1 MKTEEIQYELR
12 LLAAIVVSLFLL
24 PRVRDTKDKARGS
37 SKKLLLKKFY
47 IDSGKEE

>member
-1 MKTEEIQYELR
+1 MKTEEIRYELH

-24 PRVRDTKDKARGS
+24 PRMSDTKEKARGI
-37 SKKLLLKKFY
+37 SKKLLLKNFY

>member
-1 MKTEEIQYELR
+1 MKTEEIRYEQR

-24 PRVRDTKDKARGS
+24 PRVRDTKEKARGRTM
-37 SKKLLLKKFY
+37 KLLLKNFY